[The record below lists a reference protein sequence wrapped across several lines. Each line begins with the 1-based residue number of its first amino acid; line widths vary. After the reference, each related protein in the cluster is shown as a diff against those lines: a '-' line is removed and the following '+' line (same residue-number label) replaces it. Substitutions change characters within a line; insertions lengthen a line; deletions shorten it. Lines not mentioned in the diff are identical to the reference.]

1 MALNIIKA
9 EQELKPENLTI
20 MIYGQPGAGK
30 TSFSFTSESPI
41 LIDFDKLAYKS
52 GNRKDIVKVENWE
65 AVRNVTAEDLNGYET
80 IIVDTVGKAQ
90 EFVIDYLVR
99 KNPKFKTSVGY
110 SMQMYGQLINEFV
123 DWFKRINSFGK
134 DVILIAHDKDLE
146 EDGVIKKRPEI
157 VGKTFSKMIA
167 AVDMLGYIYIEDKN
181 RIITFSNNEKIYS
194 KNVGNPPIEDIVFGN
209 FLQNPNY
216 FKELKAK
223 FMERIGN
230 VSEETKSLTI
240 EVENITKALSNCDNE
255 EELNLYVESM
265 EKPSTK
271 VKILVDEFILNRR
284 NELFLE
290 DLENKLILCKNL
302 DDLNSCF
309 SNLDKPSSKI
319 RSEIWDLFKNK
330 SESLNSTFD
339 KKNKVFIAKKAKKE
353 DIDSNFT
360 DEELAEIEAMEMAD
374 A

>member
-41 LIDFDKLAYKS
+41 LVDFDKLAYKA
-52 GNRKDIVKVENWE
+52 GNRKDIVKVSTWE
-65 AVRNVTAEDLNGYET
+65 EVRNITPEDLVGYET

-110 SMQMYGQLINEFV
+110 SMQMYGLLISEFV

-167 AVDMLGYIYIEDKN
+167 AVDMLGYIYIEDKH

-209 FLQNPNY
+209 FLENPNY
-216 FKELKAK
+216 FKELKSK

-230 VSEETKSLTI
+230 VSEETKALTL
-240 EVENITKALSNCDNE
+240 ELKNITKALSNCNNE
-255 EELNLYVESM
+255 EELDLYVDSM
-265 EKPSTK
+265 EKPSS
-271 VKILVDEFILNRR
+271 KINVLVNEFILNRR

-290 DLENKLILCKNL
+290 DLESKLIPCDNV

-309 SNLDKPSSKI
+309 TNIGKPNPKI
-319 RSEIWDLFKNK
+319 RTEIWELFKNK
-330 SESLNSTFD
+330 GENLNSTFD
-339 KKNKVFIAKKAKKE
+339 KKDGIFKVNPTKQKVN
-353 DIDSNFT
+353 DSEFS
-360 DEELAEIEAMEMAD
+360 DEEIAEIEAMEMAD